1 MQVGSSSVKVRV
13 KVILETSVLIAS
25 STYFISKELKSSKII
40 KDPHFERAMELVSEL
55 RKRVK
60 QRIGVYTRTI
70 AIETRNAL
78 RDAVKR
84 RLEEEGCNPQNLT
97 FILNHC
103 SDRLERTLEILSLEP
118 VDQERR
124 SHFLAEAYKMYSQL
138 LERSDV
144 VTEQST
150 RSMAE
155 QKTKVTAPPKFWRLQ
170 SRIQTGQVR
179 QEYRQLYYLKD
190 NPPGP
195 RDHEIL
201 AEAAALY
208 ESYAAEAPTELYM
221 ASADCSHFSPATSPA
236 GIVSHQITERI
247 EEAFHVKCD
256 WPDNIGRLL
265 RKLT

>member
-1 MQVGSSSVKVRV
+1 
-13 KVILETSVLIAS
+13 
-25 STYFISKELKSSKII
+25 
-40 KDPHFERAMELVSEL
+40 
-55 RKRVK
+55 
-60 QRIGVYTRTI
+60 
-70 AIETRNAL
+70 
-78 RDAVKR
+78 
-84 RLEEEGCNPQNLT
+84 
-97 FILNHC
+97 
-103 SDRLERTLEILSLEP
+103 
-118 VDQERR
+118 
-124 SHFLAEAYKMYSQL
+124 
-138 LERSDV
+138 
-144 VTEQST
+144 
-150 RSMAE
+150 MAE